1 MEHKHTL
8 EIVLEPTLTQD
19 DLEDEGLF
27 YPESD
32 GEPMAE
38 TDFQREPLAYAVSSL
53 RLRFQEQADVY
64 VSGNLFVY
72 YEEGNPAAVVAPDV
86 FVVLG
91 VPKHDR
97 RIYKV
102 WAEGKAPD
110 VVIEIT
116 SKKTRTEDE
125 KKKPTLYQRLGVKEY
140 FQYDPTGD
148 YLEPPLKGR
157 WLDENG
163 EYQPMSL
170 NRLPGGILSLYSYLL
185 NLELHLEAGRL
196 RLFDPDAEAYLLSH
210 EEEQQA
216 RREAERQ
223 ARLAEQQARLA
234 ERQTILERRSR
245 HEAEQQTR
253 LAEQQARAAEQQ
265 ATLERKSRQEAEQ
278 QARLA
283 EQQATLERQARQQA
297 ETRASEAEAQI
308 ERLKAELER
317 LHPTPH
323 KET

>member
-1 MEHKHTL
+1 MEFA
-8 EIVLEPTLTQD
+8 LTPALIQD
-19 DLEDEGLF
+19 DLYEGGVF

-53 RLRFQEQADVY
+53 RLRFQERADVY

-125 KKKPTLYQRLGVKEY
+125 KKKPALYQQLGVKEY

-170 NRLPGGILSLYSYLL
+170 SRLPGGILSLYSYLL

-196 RLFDPDAEAYLLSH
+196 RLFDPDAEVYLLSH

-223 ARLAEQQARLA
+223 ARVAEQQARL
-234 ERQTILERRSR
+234 ERQAR
-245 HEAEQQTR
+245 QD
-253 LAEQQARAAEQQ
+253 AEQQAR
-265 ATLERKSRQEAEQ
+265 
-278 QARLA
+278 
-283 EQQATLERQARQQA
+283 LERQARQQA

-317 LHPTPH
+317 LRASPN
-323 KET
+323 